1 MIKFSNK
8 VVTTSSAPY
17 LVFRKAGTTIPK
29 DPAAQPNNIIMGT
42 KINAGASKTPVP
54 TATAA
59 IAPKYNWPSAPIF
72 QSLARKANAAASP
85 VNIKGVAL
93 VSISEKANLDPN
105 TPLAISTYETKTG
118 APANQR
124 GIEAKIKATSADRI
138 GTP

>member
-1 MIKFSNK
+1 MIKLSNK

-17 LVFRKAGTTIPK
+17 LVFRKAGTTIPT

-105 TPLAISTYETKTG
+105 TPLAISTYEIKTG
-118 APANQR
+118 RPQTKGVSKLKLKPPAQ
-124 GIEAKIKATSADRI
+124 IE
-138 GTP
+138 